1 MYALLLFFPLYIVL
15 ITSFT
20 SVEEITSTTSFIW
33 WPKNFT
39 FSSYGNIFTG
49 DIYAESLGAPTLLIS
64 FWNTMWMTLIPLIV
78 GLVVSG
84 LSAFAFAKIKFPGRE
99 KLFRFAFILST
110 VPLGALSVI
119 SYTFFS
125 MLGWTGTPL
134 PIIVPGLFGSMTTVF
149 FLKMYYEGIPDS
161 VIEAARIDGLSTIGT
176 FVRIVFPLALPAF
189 VAQFIFGFVGR
200 YNNYLMP
207 LLYLDGDMQY
217 ITLQL
222 YLHSPLYPTIYP
234 QAMPHIIN
242 PAGLSAYPWAAGCR
256 WSLLCNFALSYASLC
271 LLLPLYRKRFTD
283 REYADRQSCAYPPHI
298 FRMLSAY
305 PLSFVFAGIGKFG
318 FRQGKKLSLKIFKP
332 RVSSRLS
339 SCPQRNIFFCGG
351 LFSISPLPACPWLLP
366 PFPMVSLASK
376 DKVHAKEKNCGSFR
390 FHLSFFLKPERKL
403 QV

>member
-1 MYALLLFFPLYIVL
+1 MEQVQTNQTEIVRAKNKHQKRRKNIVSKTTILTVLIVYALLLFFPLYIVL

-222 YLHSPLYPTIYP
+222 FLAQITDIFPGDGQESVHC
-234 QAMPHIIN
+234 
-242 PAGLSAYPWAAGCR
+242 AAAVLGM
-256 WSLLCNFALSYASLC
+256 
-271 LLLPLYRKRFTD
+271 LPLIVIY
-283 REYADRQSCAYPPHI
+283 
-298 FRMLSAY
+298 
-305 PLSFVFAGIGKFG
+305 VFLQKLFIEGIA
-318 FRQGKKLSLKIFKP
+318 
-332 RVSSRLS
+332 V
-339 SCPQRNIFFCGG
+339 
-351 LFSISPLPACPWLLP
+351 
-366 PFPMVSLASK
+366 
-376 DKVHAKEKNCGSFR
+376 GSV
-390 FHLSFFLKPERKL
+390 KG
-403 QV
+403 